1 MHRSFNATAFTFWWI
16 ANETH
21 CISGSSVISRL
32 GGQFQIFGHSS
43 MPGGLFEPNKVLE
56 RGCAEAL
63 KRGCYVLLA
72 SVLRGRKTEAAAAN
86 KCIRPL
92 GVVSGLEQ
100 TWHTSSQRDNS
111 YGSDRIF
118 DSADAA
124 KMCGYVTYHGS
135 QCTDEKYGDYKCWP
149 TFVLIFLCPNS
160 NKQHVWVERRKYGK

>member
-1 MHRSFNATAFTFWWI
+1 MSPIKYWKEA
-16 ANETH
+16 
-21 CISGSSVISRL
+21 VLRL
-32 GGQFQIFGHSS
+32 S
-43 MPGGLFEPNKVLE
+43 K
-56 RGCAEAL
+56 EAA
-63 KRGCYVLLA
+63 VLA
-72 SVLRGRKTEAAAAN
+72 SVLREGRKTEAAAAAN

-160 NKQHVWVERRKYGK
+160 NKQHV